1 MKTFYIA
8 VTETLS
14 KVVRIEAEDELDA
27 LDKVDSAFAEEFY
40 TLDPVDDFV
49 DRQVEDETDEWESMI
64 EQGFNEKE
72 DFEEVKV

>member
-8 VTETLS
+8 VTETTS

-27 LDKVDSAFAEEFY
+27 LDKVDSAFAEELY
-40 TLDPVDDFV
+40 TLDPVYDFV
-49 DRQVEDETDEWESMI
+49 DRQVEDETEEWESLI
-64 EQGFNEKE
+64 EQGFNKKE